1 MTSTK
6 PDQSDKYYAQLFR
19 FPPSKDITELIHYFA
34 KVHQYDDRKSFK
46 EAWKTW
52 TECDEIKAQ
61 IDKEN
66 ARLQK
71 QGFAEDINKKL
82 FVSARYYYRTLQE
95 SDQPTTRR
103 KEYST
108 LSKDFLKTMDQWITN
123 NSSSSS
129 SSINRINRIE
139 SPDKQYVQYCK
150 ENIAYLQREIE
161 ILKNKSTE
169 PLDVKEIDHK
179 FRKTFSNREY
189 VLRTRS
195 DKK

>member
-19 FPPSKDITELIHYFA
+19 FPPSKDITDIVHYFA

-82 FVSARYYYRTLQE
+82 FVSARY
-95 SDQPTTRR
+95 
-103 KEYST
+103 
-108 LSKDFLKTMDQWITN
+108 
-123 NSSSSS
+123 
-129 SSINRINRIE
+129 
-139 SPDKQYVQYCK
+139 
-150 ENIAYLQREIE
+150 
-161 ILKNKSTE
+161 
-169 PLDVKEIDHK
+169 
-179 FRKTFSNREY
+179 
-189 VLRTRS
+189 
-195 DKK
+195 